1 MAPLLLSLVWSMTP
15 VWSYRLSIYCKF
27 CDICWYYPRE
37 KLQTMWMKPL
47 VCLVW
52 SNAAKGG
59 NVVMELSIWT
69 HGLLSPR
76 WGVSCQLFLYQ
87 LLLFQVYDIYG
98 GKGIVVL
105 NDIGQVLEQNQP
117 DENLGGGI
125 KQAVVRPPPCKY
137 SSSFRITSNYNT
149 LISIYTLI
157 FLYKFQY

>member
-1 MAPLLLSLVWSMTP
+1 MVPLLPSLVWSMTP

-52 SNAAKGG
+52 SNAARGD

-69 HGLLSPR
+69 LGLLLPR
-76 WGVSCQLFLYQ
+76 SRLSCQFSLHQF
-87 LLLFQVYDIYG
+87 LLFQVYDIYG

-105 NDIGQVLEQNQP
+105 NDVGKVLEQNQP

-137 SSSFRITSNYNT
+137 SSSFRITSNHYT
-149 LISIYTLI
+149 LIFIYTLI